1 MKVWIVMEKRIFGE
15 RVRIIGVFDSYDMAK
30 RVYDERSAYVEANLP
45 RSEVLIFEQTL
56 NECTDIELH
65 EPQP

>member
-15 RVRIIGVFDSYDMAK
+15 QVRVIGVFDDYDMAK
-30 RVYDERSAYVEANLP
+30 RVYDERSVYVEANLP

-56 NECTDIELH
+56 NERTGVELH